1 MSLQFNQ
8 LDSGSLSLK
17 LPPDKNQ
24 PSGMNNSCSS
34 STSGSALKSHPQDS
48 AIKNVRDVLLSR
60 SFSLSSMEED
70 TLENEPKGFVKVKG
84 KKRRCNDPIQLDLT
98 TFETQGFNNN
108 NRFQILGEIEMDKT
122 NNEFK
127 DAHKQKKSVKPA
139 AESYCP
145 PIFIYNLNIKSLVD
159 QLKAKNVDFKIINK
173 SRFKSKLYV
182 RDPRVHQE
190 MMALLKE
197 KCIESYSFTP
207 KAFKK
212 INIILRGLYFKT
224 DIGDIK
230 RELDLILPNT
240 VDVVSKF
247 HTKFSRKFEVDTSLF
262 LVTLLPGK
270 NANDFTHIR
279 YLLSQ
284 SVSWE
289 SPKAN
294 SREVQCWRCQQW
306 GHYSSNCN
314 RPQACVKCSEKHGPG
329 ECKLVVNNSSKPFCV
344 NCKTSG
350 HPANWRGCPY
360 FLQYSERKRELTN
373 VIRERNLL
381 ASQNVQNARIDS
393 SLISSNKTFAN
404 CFNISQKTVK
414 ASKKPPFVE
423 EFLKIAK
430 EICKEET
437 MSLEDKIRSFIGNY
451 KNCSRPQAKSDCLKL
466 LKEIESIYGN

>member
-1 MSLQFNQ
+1 MSLQFNR
-8 LDSGSLSLK
+8 LDSGSLTLK

-24 PSGMNNSCSS
+24 PSGGNSSCSPLTSQSAS
-34 STSGSALKSHPQDS
+34 SSHPQDT
-48 AIKNVRDVLLSR
+48 AMKNVLDVSLPR

-70 TLENEPKGFVKVKG
+70 TLENEHKEFVKVKG

-98 TFETQGFNNN
+98 TFETQNVNYN

-122 NNEFK
+122 NNELK
-127 DAHKQKKSVKPA
+127 NDHKEKKSVKPT

-159 QLKAKNVDFKIINK
+159 QLKAKNVDFKITNK

-182 RDPRVHQE
+182 RDPRVHKE

-212 INIILRGLYFKT
+212 INIILRGLYCKT

-230 RELDLILPNT
+230 KELDLILPNT
-240 VDVVSKF
+240 VDVVAKF
-247 HTKFSRKFEVDTSLF
+247 HTKFSRKFDVDTSLF

-279 YLLSQ
+279 YLLNQ

-314 RPQACVKCSEKHGPG
+314 RPQACVKCSEKHGTG
-329 ECKLVVNNSSKPFCV
+329 ECKLEVNDNSKPFCV
-344 NCKTSG
+344 NCKNLG
-350 HPANWRGCPY
+350 HPANWRGCPF
-360 FLQYSERKRELTN
+360 FLQYSQRKRELTD
-373 VIRERNLL
+373 VIKERNVL
-381 ASQNVQNARIDS
+381 ASQNVQNANINS
-393 SLISSNKTFAN
+393 SFISSNKTFAN

-414 ASKKPPFVE
+414 VSKKPPLVE

-430 EICKEET
+430 ELCKEET
-437 MSLEDKIRSFIGNY
+437 MSLEDKIKSFIINY
-451 KNCSRPQAKSDCLKL
+451 KNCTKPQAKSDCLKL